1 MGCSFNKPGWIDCN
15 NIAHIMLVSGH
26 KGMID
31 HPLRVNPV
39 NKKHQDK
46 NVWYLKEKGQVK
58 KKENNIEHYLSFAI
72 KI

>member
-1 MGCSFNKPGWIDCN
+1 
-15 NIAHIMLVSGH
+15 MLVSGH